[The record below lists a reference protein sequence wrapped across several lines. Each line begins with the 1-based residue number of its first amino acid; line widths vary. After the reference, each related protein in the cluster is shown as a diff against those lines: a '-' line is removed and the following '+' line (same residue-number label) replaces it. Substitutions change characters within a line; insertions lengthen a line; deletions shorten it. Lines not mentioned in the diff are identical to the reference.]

1 MATVKKIEEWDVDQA
16 VDTLIR
22 AQEILNDKRLLP
34 RVKRAFTE
42 KQRALAEAALEL
54 KVSKKQKT
62 LRDKKD

>member
-1 MATVKKIEEWDVDQA
+1 MATVKKIEKWGVDQA

-22 AQEILNDKRLLP
+22 AQEIMNDKRLLP

-54 KVSKKQKT
+54 KVAKQQRT
-62 LRDKKD
+62 VRDRKD